1 MKNRLPLL
9 LIGLGILLAAASLLA
24 DFIGL
29 GDHGGIPAVQVL
41 GAEAGGA
48 LALLGLGLR
57 IRQRNGSRPGSGAW
71 GEAIAWVLNQPILT
85 WVMLGFF
92 AAFLLCFVA
101 PAIYNPDLQFHYF
114 TDYIYG
120 REKVG
125 FDTRL
130 ILEHIGHWYT
140 GEQTPKYLFP
150 PLTTLLFTPLLLL
163 RFPYTYY
170 VSTVVTLV
178 SFVLLNLWLP
188 WRFLQKGERS
198 LIPLLFAVTAVS
210 YGLQFELETGQF
222 YTLAML
228 LSAAALYIFHKQPAW
243 RIFAYILFCV
253 SVQLKVFPAIFVFLF
268 VDDWRDWK
276 TNLKRFA
283 ALGLA
288 NFLLLFLLGFSYF
301 QLFVTRMLGSMGNL
315 EVRYN
320 HSITVF
326 VHNLALT
333 HDWAAANADGLRIGL
348 TLYFLICFAVTLF
361 LAWKRK
367 TRGLDVTLL
376 MVSLIGGL
384 ILPAISHDYNLPL
397 LTLPFLL
404 WTSGL
409 ILPDK
414 PWTRLLAI
422 ALLLSAA
429 FAFAVTLFPSN
440 ARPAALENSLP
451 ALMVILTAVTGLGCL
466 QERTVLESEAS

>member
-1 MKNRLPLL
+1 M
-9 LIGLGILLAAASLLA
+9 LIVAGILIAAVSLLA

-29 GDHGGIPAVQVL
+29 GDHGGIPAVQIL
-41 GAEAGGA
+41 GAEAGAILALIGLGWRIQQQGGGA
-48 LALLGLGLR
+48 LPSWR
-57 IRQRNGSRPGSGAW
+57 GA
-71 GEAIAWVLNQPILT
+71 AAWVGNQPVLT
-85 WVMLGFF
+85 WVVVGFLI
-92 AAFLLCFVA
+92 AYLLCFIA
-101 PAIYNPDLQFHYF
+101 PAIYNADLRFHYF
-114 TDYIYG
+114 TDYIRE
-120 REKVG
+120 REKIG

-140 GEQTPKYLFP
+140 GDQTPKYLFP

-163 RFPYTYY
+163 RFPYNYY

-178 SFVLLNLWLP
+178 SFLLLNLGLP
-188 WRFLQKGERS
+188 S
-198 LIPLLFAVTAVS
+198 LFTKKENRLLVLFIFAVSVFS

-228 LSAAALYIFHKQPAW
+228 LSMAAVYIFHKHPAY

-268 VDDWRDWK
+268 VDDWHDWK
-276 TNLKRFA
+276 ANLRRFA
-283 ALGLA
+283 ALGVA
-288 NFLLLFLLGFSYF
+288 NFLLLFLLGYSYF

-333 HDWAAANADGLRIGL
+333 NDWVAAHADALRMGL
-348 TLYFLICFAVTLF
+348 TVYFLLCFAVTLF
-361 LAWKRK
+361 LAWKRNV
-367 TRGLDVTLL
+367 RGVDVTLL

-384 ILPAISHDYNLPL
+384 ILPTISHDYNLPL
-397 LTLPFLL
+397 LAMPFML

-409 ILPDK
+409 RLPEK

-422 ALLLSAA
+422 ALLLSAS

-440 ARPAALENSLP
+440 ARSVMLENSLP
-451 ALMVILTAVTGLGCL
+451 ALMAILTAVTVINFLP
-466 QERTVLESEAS
+466 QSVTKEFEPNA